1 LIQATRRPRPAG
13 LYVHVPFCAR
23 RCAYCTFVT
32 STDLDQIGRTVD
44 ALVTEITRIAGSSR
58 RELAT
63 VYLGGGTPS
72 LLPRPELERLAAA
85 IRNGFAVLPGA
96 EVTLEANPDDV
107 GETTVAAWAALG
119 VTRVS
124 LGVQSFADPV
134 LEMLNRRHTAAE
146 ARSAAG
152 RVQASGL
159 QLSIDLML
167 ALPGLHR
174 AALDATLE
182 ETVTLVPDHV
192 SVYLLETDKPHRLG
206 ELAGLRPDLFPS
218 ADESARQYLAA
229 GRALVSAG
237 YRHYE
242 ISNFARPGCRARHNT
257 RYWLGQP
264 VLAAGVAAHGQ
275 AGRRRW
281 ANHDQLPAYL
291 EAVETGRAPRAWT
304 RRLGADEAVR
314 EALMVRLRLARGAP
328 AELVERCSGLAPA
341 FAERLEEFFS
351 LGLARRVGNR
361 VRLTPRGWL
370 LSNELLATLW

>member
-1 LIQATRRPRPAG
+1 MRRPRPAG

-23 RCAYCTFVT
+23 RCAYCAFVT
-32 STDLDQIGRTVD
+32 STELHLVDRTVD
-44 ALVTEITRIAGSSR
+44 ALVTEITRLAGSAR
-58 RELAT
+58 RELAS

-72 LLPRPELERLAAA
+72 LLPRPALARLLGA
-85 IRNGFAVLPGA
+85 IHDGFTVAPGA

-107 GETTVAAWAALG
+107 GEATVGGWAALG

-146 ARSAAG
+146 ARAATR
-152 RVQASGL
+152 RVQATGL

-167 ALPGLHR
+167 GLPGLHR
-174 AALDATLE
+174 AALDATLA
-182 ETVTLVPDHV
+182 ETLALAPDHV

-206 ELAGLRPDLFPS
+206 ELAERRPELFPDD
-218 ADESARQYLAA
+218 DESARQYLATARTLVAA
-229 GRALVSAG
+229 GW
-237 YRHYE
+237 RHYE
-242 ISNFARPGCRARHNT
+242 ISNFARPGRQARHNT

-281 ANHDQLPAYL
+281 ANLDRLPDYL
-291 EAVETGRAPRAWT
+291 EAVEAGRTPRSWS
-304 RRLGADEAVR
+304 RRLGDDEAAR
-314 EALMVRLRLARGAP
+314 EAVMVRLRLARGAP
-328 AELVERCSGLAPA
+328 AGLVERCAAVAPA
-341 FAERLEEFFS
+341 FAGRLAEFVA
-351 LGLARRVGNR
+351 LGLARRSGER

-370 LSNELLATLW
+370 VSNELLAALW

>member
-1 LIQATRRPRPAG
+1 VRRPRPAG

-23 RCAYCTFVT
+23 RCAYCAFVT
-32 STDLDQIGRTVD
+32 STDLHLVDRTVD
-44 ALVTEITRIAGSSR
+44 ALVTEIGRLAGSSR
-58 RELAT
+58 RELVT

-72 LLPRPELERLAAA
+72 LLPRPALARLFGA
-85 IRNGFAVLPGA
+85 IRAGFAVRPGA

-107 GETTVAAWAALG
+107 GETTVAGWAALG

-124 LGVQSFADPV
+124 LGVQAFADEV
-134 LEMLNRRHTAAE
+134 LELLNRRH
-146 ARSAAG
+146 SAADARAAAR
-152 RVQASGL
+152 RVQAAGL

-182 ETVTLVPDHV
+182 ETVALAPDHV

-206 ELAGLRPDLFPS
+206 ELAGRRPDLFPDD
-218 ADESARQYLAA
+218 DESARQYLAA
-229 GRALVSAG
+229 ARTLVAAG
-237 YRHYE
+237 WRHYE
-242 ISNFARPGCRARHNT
+242 ISNFARPGRQARHNT

-281 ANHDQLPAYL
+281 ANLDRLPDYL
-291 EAVETGRAPRAWT
+291 EAIEAGRLPRSWS
-304 RRLGADEAVR
+304 RRLSDDEAAR
-314 EALMVRLRLARGAP
+314 EAVMLRLRLARGAP
-328 AELVERCSGLAPA
+328 VCLVERCAAIAPA
-341 FAERLEEFFS
+341 FAGRLAEFEG
-351 LGLARRVGNR
+351 LGLARRLGER

-370 LSNELLATLW
+370 VSNELLAALW